1 MCRWDCCGGVYVR
14 KECGSE
20 REGRHVYRGVCRGE
34 ECVSRGDCAED
45 CCVRSGVCVVGGYY
59 DRSIW

>member
-1 MCRWDCCGGVYVR
+1 MR